1 MNMRFSKILG
11 VIIVTFSVSFSI
23 FYIFWFFGL
32 LPIDPE
38 LAVKIPVLIIV
49 LGVCFIA
56 SWVGYIM
63 ITAPGPFSEKE

>member
-1 MNMRFSKILG
+1 MRFSKILG

>member
-1 MNMRFSKILG
+1 MYNMVEMRLVKVVIAAILLSLL
-11 VIIVTFSVSFSI
+11 I
-23 FYIFWFFGL
+23 YY